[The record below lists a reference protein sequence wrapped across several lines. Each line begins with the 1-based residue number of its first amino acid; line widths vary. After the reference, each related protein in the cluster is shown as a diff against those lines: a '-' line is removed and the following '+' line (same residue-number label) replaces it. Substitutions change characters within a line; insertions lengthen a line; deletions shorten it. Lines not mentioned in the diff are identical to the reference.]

1 MDAVILNPGFQPE
14 SAGSQPLSRR
24 DIHVW
29 AVPLWGEPEPFLPL
43 LSAVERERAE
53 RMLILDHRRRYAIA
67 HGAMRAILG
76 GYTGEDPAT
85 LQFRVGPRGK
95 PYLSERKDLFFN
107 LSHSGQMALVALAHA
122 EVGVDLEKLRHLES
136 LTDIAQRHF
145 STSEYE
151 ALSGLTGEEQLR
163 GFYRVW
169 TCKEAFIKALGAGL
183 SLRLDVFDV
192 AVAGEMRFLAFRDRE
207 DAPEAWSLHDVSP
220 SPVFAAALAIR
231 GTDWQ
236 VRTMALAVS

>member
-14 SAGSQPLSRR
+14 TAGSQTLLRR

-29 AVPLWGEPEPFLPL
+29 AVPLWGEPERFLPL

-53 RMLILDHRRRYAIA
+53 RMLILDHRRRYTIA
-67 HGAMRAILG
+67 HGALRAILG

-85 LQFRVGPRGK
+85 LQFRTGPRGK

-136 LTDIAQRHF
+136 LRDIAQRHF
-145 STSEYE
+145 SPSEYE
-151 ALSGLTGEEQLR
+151 GLSALSGDEQLR
-163 GFYRVW
+163 AFYRVW
-169 TCKEAFIKALGAGL
+169 TSKEAFIKALGAGL

-192 AVAGEMRFLAFRDRE
+192 AVAGDMRFLAFRDRE
-207 DAPEAWSLHDVSP
+207 DPPESWALRDVSP
-220 SPVFAAALAIR
+220 GPAFAGALAIR

-236 VRTMALAVS
+236 VRTLALQMA